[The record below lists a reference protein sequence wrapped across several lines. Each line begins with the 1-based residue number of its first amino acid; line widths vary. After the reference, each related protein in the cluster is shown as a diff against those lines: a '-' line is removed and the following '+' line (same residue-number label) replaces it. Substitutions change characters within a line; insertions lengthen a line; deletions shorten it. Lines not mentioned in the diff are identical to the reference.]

1 MIKVSTIGQD
11 TLHID
16 YTGDGSR
23 TATIHRTGRVI
34 IAGYG
39 AGLLDRV
46 ILDHTFTELNE
57 GISRVLR
64 DMHKLGLYLDTAQ
77 TDVVF
82 GF

>member
-11 TLHID
+11 TLHVD

-34 IAGYG
+34 IAGHG

-46 ILDHTFTELNE
+46 ILDHTFTELND
-57 GISRVLR
+57 GINRVLR
-64 DMHKLGLYLDTAQ
+64 DMRKLGLFLDPAQ
-77 TDVVF
+77 TKTVF

>member
-1 MIKVSTIGQD
+1 MIEVRNIGQD

-39 AGLLDRV
+39 AGLLDKV
-46 ILDHTFTELNE
+46 ILDYTFTELND
-57 GISRVLR
+57 GINRVLR
-64 DMHKLGLYLDTAQ
+64 DMRKLGLFLDAAQ
-77 TDVVF
+77 TETVF

>member
-11 TLHID
+11 TLHVD

-23 TATIHRTGRVI
+23 TATLHRTGRLI

-46 ILDHTFTELNE
+46 IVDATYTELNA
-57 GISRVLR
+57 GINRIIR
-64 DMHKLGLYLDTAQ
+64 DLGKLGLFLDPAQ
-77 TDVVF
+77 TEIVF

>member
-1 MIKVSTIGQD
+1 MIKVSTIDRD
-11 TLHID
+11 TLHVD

-39 AGLLDRV
+39 AGLLDKV
-46 ILDHTFTELNE
+46 ILDETFEDTAT
-57 GISRVLR
+57 GINRVLR
-64 DMHKLGLYLDTAQ
+64 DMRKLGLYLNPAQ